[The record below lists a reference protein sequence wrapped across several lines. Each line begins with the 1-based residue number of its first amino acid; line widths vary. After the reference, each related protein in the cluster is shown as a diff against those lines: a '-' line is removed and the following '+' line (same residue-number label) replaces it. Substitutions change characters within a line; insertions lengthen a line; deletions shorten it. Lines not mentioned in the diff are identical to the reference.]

1 MNRFLGFRSQVL
13 GVRGYLFLLSSPQ
26 SSLYRSVLIK
36 LSPSNRIIFTTKG
49 ALRTIIECFLST
61 DLI

>member
-1 MNRFLGFRSQVL
+1 MNKFLGFRGQVL
-13 GVRGYLFLLSSPQ
+13 GGYLFLLSSPQ
-26 SSLYRSVLIK
+26 SSLYLSVLIK